1 MIIIKLQEILSCI
14 GKILEKSQPVP
25 DMIQISAQHPECQRQ
40 ARLRYRKIPKISPGA
55 YIFQRLFLR
64 GLFLEELIF
73 GGAYLQ
79 REICVSK
86 SIELALQLEV
96 NLLFF
101 LCFTLYLRAIS
112 KYTPPGGAYIW
123 RGDLTEGFFRYEF
136 RGLIF
141 GGAYA

>member
-1 MIIIKLQEILSCI
+1 M
-14 GKILEKSQPVP
+14 
-25 DMIQISAQHPECQRQ
+25 
-40 ARLRYRKIPKISPGA
+40 
-55 YIFQRLFLR
+55 
-64 GLFLEELIF
+64 EELIF

-86 SIELALQLEV
+86 SIELAEQLEV

-123 RGDLTEGFFRYEF
+123 RGDLTEGFFHYEF
-136 RGLIF
+136 WGLIF
-141 GGAYA
+141 GGGYA